1 MKKILLVEDEPTINR
16 MIYNYLVKEGYDVY
30 KTFDGLGAIDAIK
43 KHTFNLV
50 CLDIMLPKMSG
61 WEIAKHLREKSNVP
75 IIMMS
80 ALSDEED
87 ILKGYDLKVDD
98 YITKPFNPRVLVAK
112 INALL
117 ARFSDEKTVPNHL
130 IQVPHLDVDTKRKV
144 IALDGRELSLARK
157 EFELLTFLIQHPNEI
172 CSREFLFE
180 SVWGKDVDGD
190 PRLVDT
196 YVKKL
201 RKHLNDYAD
210 FIKTIFGVGYRFE
223 AHD

>member
-1 MKKILLVEDEPTINR
+1 
-16 MIYNYLVKEGYDVY
+16 
-30 KTFDGLGAIDAIK
+30 
-43 KHTFNLV
+43 
-50 CLDIMLPKMSG
+50 MLPKMSG

-144 IALDGRELSLARK
+144 IALDGKELSLARK
-157 EFELLTFLIQHPNEI
+157 EFELLSFLIQHPNEI
-172 CSREFLFE
+172 CSREFLFD